1 MRSRRRLRHF
11 SLLALA
17 AAGLAVLPA
26 APALAASA
34 PAAAPGA
41 VDAGPFTGSQAAF
54 YTPPAQLPQA
64 NGAIIR
70 WQDSTVAYLGVPTK
84 RIMYK
89 STDVN
94 NQPVAVTGTVLLPTA
109 AWTGGGDRPLVSF
122 AAGTQGQGDQC
133 APSIL
138 FNQGLEYEAA
148 TSFPMLAAGVA
159 VVFTD
164 YIGLGTPDRVH
175 TYLNRV
181 DEGHAV
187 LDAAL
192 AAQDLAG
199 MRAPGVDLPID
210 GPVGIYGYSQG
221 GGASAAAAELQPS
234 YAPKLNLKGAAAG
247 APPADLAA
255 LAAGP
260 ADGSVLTGA
269 IAYAVNGII
278 QDYPDLAGPV
288 NDLLNQQGHDVLAAT
303 KGQCAAETALR
314 YGFQHSRDYTKSGAP
329 ISTFLDKAPFA
340 DVVKAQLI
348 GTLTPTAPVYIWQ
361 GRNDD
366 LVPFEQSLQ
375 LAKDWCAKD
384 HHAPVQFKE
393 YNFPV
398 VFPGFAIGHALP
410 AVLGLPEAQGWLYQR
425 FASDAPAPN
434 NCSTLPAA

>member
-1 MRSRRRLRHF
+1 M
-11 SLLALA
+11 
-17 AAGLAVLPA
+17 LPA
-26 APALAASA
+26 TPALAAST
-34 PAAAPGA
+34 PAAAPRA
-41 VDAGPFTGSQAAF
+41 VDARPFTGSQQEF

-64 NGAIIR
+64 NGAIVR
-70 WQDSTVAYLGVPTK
+70 WQDSDVAYLGVPAK
-84 RIMYK
+84 RIMYR
-89 STDVN
+89 STDIN
-94 NQPVAVTGTVLLPTA
+94 NRPVAVTGTVLLPTA
-109 AWTGGGDRPLVSF
+109 AWNGGGDRPLVSF

-133 APSIL
+133 APSKL

-148 TSFPMLAAGVA
+148 TVFPMLAAGVA

-175 TYLNRV
+175 TYVNRV

-199 MRAPGVDLPID
+199 IPGAGVVLPTD

-221 GGASAAAAELQPS
+221 GGASAAAAELQPT
-234 YAPKLNLKGAAAG
+234 YAHGLDLKGAAAG

-278 QDYPDLAGPV
+278 QDYPTLARPV
-288 NDLLNQQGHDVLAAT
+288 NDLLNQRGREVLAAT
-303 KGQCAAETALR
+303 KSQCAAETALR
-314 YGFQHSRDYTKSGAP
+314 YGFQKSSDYTQNGQP
-329 ISTFLDKAPFA
+329 ISTFLDTKPFKA
-340 DVVKAQLI
+340 VVDAQLI

-384 HHAPVQFKE
+384 NHAPVQFQE
-393 YNFPV
+393 YDFPP

-410 AVLGLPEAQGWLYQR
+410 AVLGLPAAQGWLYQR
-425 FASDAPAPN
+425 FASSDPAPS